1 MDAPDKVLEV
11 RNLHV
16 EFRRDG
22 ASTYAVKDVSFDVY
36 RGRTLGIVGES
47 GSGKSVSCLAVM
59 GLLPK
64 SAAVS
69 GHAWMQNTPQPA
81 SHSDNLDK
89 TENSEYSEYS
99 EYCHSAGQPAE
110 RDQPLPAAYVGG
122 GAALSGLLYGGMR
135 GAGYRRRI
143 LYCQSE

>member
-64 SAAVS
+64 SAVVS
-69 GHAWMQNTPQPA
+69 GHAWLQNTPQPA

-99 EYCHSAGQPAE
+99 EYSE
-110 RDQPLPAAYVGG
+110 NSDTSNTDLLTLNEDAYLNIRGCRI
-122 GAALSGLLYGGMR
+122 GMIFQEPMTSLNPVHR
-135 GAGYRRRI
+135 CGD
-143 LYCQSE
+143 